1 MNYCEWGEEIM
12 DKRDE
17 KNLKER
23 YLTWMYKTTREAFDR
38 YERKF
43 TQLEIDEFVLEEM
56 EKKLKGAYLPQE
68 KKPLEKLVNDFRN
81 YISEKEKACLK
92 LKYKGKKIDPE
103 FIFLDVK
110 LDAIEKAIAS
120 EFGKGTLEKI
130 REAYHS
136 EMLKRILE
144 QKEGH

>member
-1 MNYCEWGEEIM
+1 M

-23 YLTWMYKTTREAFDR
+23 YLVWLYKTTKEAFDR

-43 TQLEIDEFVLEEM
+43 TQLEIDEFILLEM
-56 EKKLKGAYLPQE
+56 EKELKGAYLPQE

-81 YISEKEKACLK
+81 YIAEKEKACLK

-110 LDAIEKAIAS
+110 LESTEKAIIR
-120 EFGKGTLEKI
+120 ELGKEQLEKI
-130 REAYHS
+130 KSAYHQ
-136 EMLKRILE
+136 EMLKRIIEEKQEHRLS
-144 QKEGH
+144 